1 MLLGFQYYWQNCN
14 PCSIWKCGPSC
25 AWICSLGFSFFNGH
39 FPLHKCLWGFFPPPH
54 SHQTRVKVKMGST
67 QQLCTIHKNVSGK
80 IWLGSK
86 WNTTLWVVPVENFR
100 EQRNTWK
107 GCPVSLDGMFRTEII
122 YRREEADLAKTTKCR
137 MGTQKSAK
145 RTEGD
150 KFLPC
155 VILQQCRCSIRCL
168 DLQAPSSFSL
178 RCLC

>member
-1 MLLGFQYYWQNCN
+1 MRPILCMNLFFGFYFSWIFLTDIF
-14 PCSIWKCGPSC
+14 PCTNVC
-25 AWICSLGFSFFNGH
+25 
-39 FPLHKCLWGFFPPPH
+39 GFFSSTPPPPPPH
-54 SHQTRVKVKMGST
+54 SHQTRVKVKMVST

-107 GCPVSLDGMFRTEII
+107 GCPVSLDRMFRTEII